1 MIATAI
7 QVPGLTNAFAFF
19 LFVII
24 GMCAITEFYAGV
36 LRMFVSGLLPTV
48 KH

>member
-7 QVPGLTNAFAFF
+7 QGPGFANAFAFS
-19 LFVII
+19 LFIII
-24 GMCAITEFYAGV
+24 GMCAITEFYAGL
-36 LRMFVSGLLPTV
+36 LRMFVLDLLPTV

>member
-7 QVPGLTNAFAFF
+7 QGPVLANAFAFF
-19 LFVII
+19 LFIII

-36 LRMFVSGLLPTV
+36 LCMFVSGLLPTV